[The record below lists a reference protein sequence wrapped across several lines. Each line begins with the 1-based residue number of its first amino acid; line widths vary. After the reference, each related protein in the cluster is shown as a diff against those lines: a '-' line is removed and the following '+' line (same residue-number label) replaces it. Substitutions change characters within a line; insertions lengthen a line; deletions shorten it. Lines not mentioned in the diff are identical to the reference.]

1 MGIAFPHIQAAGSYR
16 ELGRAVGEGARTQIA
31 EALAFYEEHF
41 TAMAGISFAEADGA
55 GAALPAVRSSSTCPS
70 TWTSCRAWPKA
81 AASPSRSCWCP
92 TAPRSSRA
100 APTRIRA
107 PHGDKPGGHFCTAVA
122 VHTGG
127 RHLLGHNMDWYVVDA
142 GKNVLFDLT
151 TPQGTRIVTI
161 AGVPYLPIL
170 GMNSHGVAYVG
181 NSLYSTDDRLG
192 VPNAFVR
199 RWVLES
205 SSLEQAVQRATMPV
219 RARGSNHLLADRAG
233 RVWNVETSAAD
244 AVVTEHGEVAAHT
257 NHYIEPAMQAYEG
270 YHDDESRRRL
280 AAARRRL
287 VAGLQVGEDPL
298 QLVRAVLRN
307 HAGSP
312 DSICGH
318 ADTGAPPAE
327 QVMTVASMVCD
338 LDEMRLHACAG
349 PPCSNEYRSFSVG
362 AS

>member
-16 ELGRAVGEGARTQIA
+16 ELGRAVGEGARAQIA
-31 EALAFYEEHF
+31 QALAFYEEHF
-41 TAMAGISFAEADGA
+41 TAMAGISFAEAEVQA
-55 GAALPAVRSSSTCPS
+55 RRYLPFAEQHLPQYVDELWGMAEGSGQPFEKLLVPNCAEEFT
-70 TWTSCRAWPKA
+70 CRADQDPG
-81 AASPSRSCWCP
+81 
-92 TAPRSSRA
+92 
-100 APTRIRA
+100 

-142 GKNVLFDLT
+142 DKNVLFDLT
-151 TPQGTRIVTI
+151 TPQGTRMVTI

-170 GMNSHGVAYVG
+170 GMNSHGLAYVG

-205 SSLEQAVQRATMPV
+205 SSLEQAVQRATTPV

-233 RVWNVETSAAD
+233 RVWNVETSATD

-270 YHDDESRRRL
+270 YHHDESRRRL

-318 ADTGAPPAE
+318 ADTAAPPAE

-338 LDEMRLHACAG
+338 LDEMRLDACAG
-349 PPCSNEYRSFSVG
+349 PPCSNEYRSFSV
-362 AS
+362 AP

>member
-1 MGIAFPHIQAAGSYR
+1 MAIAFPHIQAAGSYR
-16 ELGRAVGEGARTQIA
+16 ELGRAVGEGAHSQIA
-31 EALAFYEEHF
+31 QALAFYEEHF
-41 TAMAGISFAEADGA
+41 AAMAGISFAEAVVQA
-55 GAALPAVRSSSTCPS
+55 RRYLPFVERHLPQYVDELEGMAEGSGQPFEKLLVPNCAEEFT
-70 TWTSCRAWPKA
+70 CRADHDGGPQ
-81 AASPSRSCWCP
+81 
-92 TAPRSSRA
+92 
-100 APTRIRA
+100 
-107 PHGDKPGGHFCTAVA
+107 GDKPGGHFCTAVA

-142 GKNVLFDLT
+142 DKNVLFDLT

-170 GMNSHGVAYVG
+170 GMNSHGLAYVG

-205 SSLEQAVQRATMPV
+205 SSLEQAVQRATTPV
-219 RARGSNHLLADRAG
+219 RARGSNHLLGDRAG
-233 RVWNVETSAAD
+233 RVWNVETSGAD
-244 AVVTEHGEVAAHT
+244 AVVTEHDEVAAHT
-257 NHYIEPAMQAYEG
+257 NHYIEPAMQTYEG
-270 YHDDESRRRL
+270 YRDKESPRRL

-307 HAGSP
+307 HACSP

-318 ADTGAPPAE
+318 ADTFAPPAE
-327 QVMTVASMVCD
+327 QVMTVASMICD
-338 LDEMRLHACAG
+338 LDEMRLYACAG
-349 PPCSNEYRSFSVG
+349 PPCSNEYRSFTVV
-362 AS
+362 AP